1 MDAKRRGTDV
11 DTLKTRELKPY
22 RLQLLEEQNYICPL
36 CELELLPEDAALD
49 HCHVTGHVR
58 QVLHRSCNSA
68 EGKILHWAGQRSK
81 GDDPVE
87 FVGNLLGYWQEDYTD
102 NPNHPTH
109 DKQRKRRQRR

>member
-1 MDAKRRGTDV
+1 M

-22 RLQLLEEQNYICPL
+22 RLRLLEDQNYLCPL

-58 QVLHRSCNSA
+58 QVLHRSCNYA

-87 FVGNLLGYWQEDYTD
+87 FVSNLLGYWQEDYTD
-102 NPNHPTH
+102 NPIHPTH
-109 DKQRKRRQRR
+109 DKPRKRRKRR